1 MHDVSMDATLGQC
14 VAERPGRARVFERL
28 GLDFCCGGGRE
39 TLASACSRNAL
50 DPEEVLR
57 ALEQQDEVEPTPDR
71 AWLEAPLDEV
81 IDHVLATHHV
91 YLKEELPRLSAMLAK
106 VVERHAGRHPELR
119 EALEVFSSMRDE
131 LDAHMAKE
139 ERILF
144 PMIRE
149 LANAASLPGFHCGS
163 VGNPI
168 GVMEREHE
176 SAGAALARLR
186 ALTHQY
192 TPPDDACGTHRA
204 VLDGLAE
211 LEADL
216 HRHIHLE
223 NHVLFPGAARAE
235 QALRNE
241 RSS

>member
-1 MHDVSMDATLGQC
+1 MRDVSMDGTLGQC
-14 VAERPGRARVFERL
+14 VAERPGRARVFERF
-28 GLDFCCGGGRE
+28 GLDFCCRSGE
-39 TLASACSRNAL
+39 ESLESACARNAL
-50 DPEEVLR
+50 DPEAVLR
-57 ALEQQDEVEPTPDR
+57 ALEEQDEVETTPDR
-71 AWLEAPLDEV
+71 SWLEAPLDEV

-91 YLKEELPRLSAMLAK
+91 YLKDKLPRLSAMLAK
-106 VVERHAGRHPELR
+106 LVERHAGRHPELR
-119 EALEVFSSMRDE
+119 ETLEVFSSMSDE

-149 LANAASLPGFHCGS
+149 LANPGSLPSFHCGS

-168 GVMEREHE
+168 GVMEREHD
-176 SAGAALARLR
+176 SAAAALARLQ

-204 VLDGLAE
+204 VLEGLAE
-211 LEADL
+211 LEADT

-235 QALRNE
+235 QVLLNE
-241 RSS
+241 LSS